1 LHWREQQVVPGI
13 PGAASQRKD
22 AGQVK
27 KPRIKHTNLCAPL
40 KITWRNYPDSLHAP
54 FKRLPCGQSLRPNL
68 KVMEDYVAGSSVAC
82 AIVASWNPALFYARL
97 IRVEKLAA

>member
-1 LHWREQQVVPGI
+1 M
-13 PGAASQRKD
+13 
-22 AGQVK
+22 K
-27 KPRIKHTNLCAPL
+27 KPRVKHTNLCAPL

-68 KVMEDYVAGSSVAC
+68 KVMEDYVAGSSVAR

-97 IRVEKLAA
+97 IRVEELAA